1 MKKVFAILLAG
12 LLLAGC
18 GKTATTPTEET
29 NQQAIKETT
38 MSSEDAALLQ
48 ERRDAAEQYMRDMAT
63 VLWRAT
69 EDLTW
74 TTDHTLET
82 EEDLAAYC
90 EEKTPMVVKAG
101 RLYQGV
107 PYSFSGNPAGNFYQ
121 YFGEADEKGY
131 PTVSG
136 LHWRSLNGGASSSG
150 RIGNDCSGAVQL
162 SWESVGGNFL
172 PASTEFM
179 TPLYGY
185 IPVGEYETD
194 ETSYTDTEALAQNNG
209 GEVMFAAYTQLQKA
223 DAVVRRKDG
232 AGHTMMVTS
241 VNVVYNADGSI
252 DGMNS
257 YITVLHQTSSYLKKE
272 AYKYDEAIGEDVY
285 QVYGIDDKYTFMKL
299 LGSGYL
305 PVTCDVLVN
314 PNATPKEAWFK
325 DSLTEYTKDNIFDGE
340 ITSNAMMA
348 YMTITVTDAEGNQ
361 VGQKIAFCK
370 RQTKK
375 DVITF
380 PMVNFETEESFNTL
394 GELDLA
400 TLKPGTYHCTHV
412 LTDAHGGEHV
422 MRDFDFTVE

>member
-1 MKKVFAILLAG
+1 MKKLIAVLLAC

-29 NQQAIKETT
+29 NQQAITETT

-74 TTDHTLET
+74 TTDRSITD
-82 EEDLAAYC
+82 EEGLAAYC
-90 EEKTPMVVKAG
+90 EEKTPLSVKAG
-101 RLYQGV
+101 RLYRGI
-107 PYSFSGNPAGNFYQ
+107 PYSYAGAPAGNFYQ
-121 YFGEADEKGY
+121 FFGENDEKGY
-131 PTVSG
+131 PMVNG
-136 LHWRSLNGGASSSG
+136 LHWRSLNAGSG
-150 RIGNDCSGAVQL
+150 RVGNDCSGSVQL
-162 SWESVGGNFL
+162 SWEYVGGNFV
-172 PASTEFM
+172 PASTKTM

-185 IPVGEYETD
+185 IPVGEYKSADSEFV
-194 ETSYTDTEALAQNNG
+194 DTEAITVENG
-209 GEVMFAAYTQLQKA
+209 GDVMFAAYAKLQKA

-257 YITVLHQTSSYLKKE
+257 YITVLHQTTSYLNKE
-272 AYKYDEAIGEDVY
+272 AYEYDETIGEDIY
-285 QVYGIDDKYTFMKL
+285 KIYGIDDKYTFMKL

-305 PVTCDVLVN
+305 PITCDVLVN
-314 PNATPKEAWFK
+314 PDATPKEAWFK
-325 DSLTEYTKDNIFDGE
+325 DSETEFTKDNIFGGE

-370 RQTKK
+370 RQSKK
-375 DVITF
+375 SVITF
-380 PMVNFETEESFNTL
+380 PMANFETEESFNTL
-394 GELDLA
+394 GELDLT

-412 LTDAHGGEHV
+412 LTDAHGGEHT